1 MDTHEL
7 ALESGCWAE
16 FRSPRGERPRPCLF
30 LDRDGVVVEDTGY
43 VHRAEDLRPIAE
55 TLDAI
60 VRANRAGWLAGLVTN
75 QSGIGRGYY
84 GWDAFRA
91 VQAEIDRALAER
103 GGRLDFV
110 LACPFHA
117 DATVPEYRHPAH
129 PWRKPEPG
137 MLRHAAERLGADLGR
152 SVMVGDR
159 MSDLEAGAAA
169 GIRHLVLI
177 GDRVPRLAESWIAEH
192 IRVVSGLAQLDLF

>member
-1 MDTHEL
+1 MDTHEF
-7 ALESGCWAE
+7 AQETGCWTDY
-16 FRSPRGERPRPCLF
+16 RSPREEMSRPCLF

-43 VHRAEDLRPIAE
+43 VHRVEDLRLIPA

-60 VRANRAGWLAGLVTN
+60 ARANRAGWLVGLVTN

-84 GWDAFRA
+84 DWDAFEA
-91 VQAEIDRALAER
+91 VQADIDRALAQR

-117 DATVPEYRHPAH
+117 DAALPKYHHPAH

-137 MLRHAAERLGADLGR
+137 MLRHAAERLAMDLGR
-152 SVMVGDR
+152 SAMVGDR
-159 MSDLEAGAAA
+159 MPDLEAGAAA
-169 GIRHLVLI
+169 GIRHLILI
-177 GDRVPRLAESWIAEH
+177 GDAPPRLPENWSAGEV
-192 IRVVSGLAQLDLF
+192 RVVSGLDQLDLF